1 MSLVESRMMPLG
13 SPAPD
18 FTLPDPDGLSH
29 SLGDAAEAG
38 AVVVAFICNHC
49 PYVKHIATAL
59 AGVSDE
65 LIAEGAAV
73 FAINSNDSRA
83 YPDDSPERM
92 AEEVERR
99 GYRFP
104 YLVDADQSV
113 AKAYGAV
120 CTPDLF
126 VFDGE
131 RRLAY
136 RGQFDPSRP
145 NGGRPATG
153 EDLAAAVRAVLT
165 GASVPEPQIPSVGC
179 SIKWSSGNPSP

>member
-29 SLGDAAEAG
+29 SLGDAAQAG
-38 AVVVAFICNHC
+38 AVVIAFICNHC

-120 CTPDLF
+120 SLRTSSYSTVNAAWPTAGSSTRAGRTG
-126 VFDGE
+126 VARPPVRISP
-131 RRLAY
+131 RR
-136 RGQFDPSRP
+136 
-145 NGGRPATG
+145 
-153 EDLAAAVRAVLT
+153 
-165 GASVPEPQIPSVGC
+165 
-179 SIKWSSGNPSP
+179 